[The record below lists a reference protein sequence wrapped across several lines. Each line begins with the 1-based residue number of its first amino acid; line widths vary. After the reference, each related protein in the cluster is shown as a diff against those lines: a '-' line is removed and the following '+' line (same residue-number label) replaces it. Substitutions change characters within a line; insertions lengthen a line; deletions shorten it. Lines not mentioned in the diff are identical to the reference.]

1 MPTEQPR
8 IDVYPCACQTD
19 SECFPALALEL
30 HWPGRKPVKEWL
42 DLRQLGRNFAT
53 LDAAVAEAKKVKVE
67 RVDVDGRPILD
78 FSDT

>member
-1 MPTEQPR
+1 
-8 IDVYPCACQTD
+8 
-19 SECFPALALEL
+19 
-30 HWPGRKPVKEWL
+30 VKEWL